1 MSRRKEITGILLITL
16 GILVFLS
23 LYSYNPNEQPTISS
37 ALAIDNWMGLFGV
50 SVSYVLIKL
59 GIGIS
64 AFIIPLLLVLWGIWI
79 FGNKNFSSLLRFTIY
94 LILLGLIVSLA
105 MALPEYI
112 PNVQLD
118 VGYSYSG
125 LIGGILAQF
134 LYDWL
139 KLPGTIIFL
148 TVSLLLLITGYFG
161 WSFYSPFRSIKD
173 KLTKNKNSSLSKR
186 KKQSTRNSSGMGKS
200 KSKTPGSKAI
210 TKSTSKQ
217 KDREKTRSTGSIN
230 KNQQPFKEYR
240 FPPISLLKSYSGESG
255 RPSKKKIKQ
264 NSHKLERALETFKVH
279 GKVVN
284 VVTGPIISRYEI
296 EPESGVRVSK
306 ISSLAN
312 DLARILKAESIRIIA
327 PIPGKSVVGIEIPNN
342 RRETIF
348 FKRIV
353 NSGEFQ
359 DAKSEL
365 TIALGTDTTG
375 EVTTLDLARMPHLL
389 IAGATGSGKSVCINM
404 MIASILFRTKPNQ
417 VKFVMIDPKRLELS
431 LYEKLARHY
440 LVNIEDLDEDVITQ
454 TDNAIVALRS
464 LEMEMERRYDLL
476 SEASV
481 RNIDQYNQRVVN
493 GQLDQEYL
501 PKIVIIIDELADLM
515 MTSAKEIEGPVAR
528 LAQMSRAVGIH
539 MIIATQRPSV
549 DVITG
554 VIKANF
560 PARIAFKVTSKVDSR
575 TILDNN
581 GAENLLGRGDMLIT
595 TPSNPELR
603 RYHSAYISLEE
614 LEGILTHIENQPV
627 PESEQLPSAME
638 QETEK
643 IDAAEDRDEL
653 FNEALKL
660 VVTHQQGSASMLQRR
675 LKIGYARAS
684 RIIDQLEN
692 EGIVGPHIGSKARDV
707 LVDDSYL
714 YSSDDVSKGLEED
727 QD

>member
-1 MSRRKEITGILLITL
+1 MNRRREITGLLLIVL
-16 GILVFLS
+16 GILIFLS
-23 LYSYNPNEQPTISS
+23 LVSYNPNEEPTISS
-37 ALAIDNWMGLFGV
+37 ALSIDNWMGLFGV
-50 SVSYVLIKL
+50 YIAFLFIKL
-59 GIGIS
+59 GIGYS
-64 AFIIPLLLVLWGIWI
+64 AFVIPVLLILWGVWI
-79 FGNKNFSSLLRFTIY
+79 FGNKNYPALLRFTVY
-94 LILLGLIVSLA
+94 ILLTSIVVSISLA
-105 MALPEYI
+105 VPDLMHNLNFEA
-112 PNVQLD
+112 
-118 VGYSYSG
+118 GYSYSG
-125 LIGGILAQF
+125 LIGGELAQL

-139 KLPGTIIFL
+139 HLPGTII
-148 TVSLLLLITGYFG
+148 LLAVALIILVTGYFR
-161 WSFYSPFRSIKD
+161 WSFYSPLIKM
-173 KLTKNKNSSLSKR
+173 KNKVLKR
-186 KKQSTRNSSGMGKS
+186 KTAKSSSKSTRPKTRKTTTTKSRTTSSTSSSRKSSSSSSSKS
-200 KSKTPGSKAI
+200 KSSSGS
-210 TKSTSKQ
+210 TKSP
-217 KDREKTRSTGSIN
+217 RRSY
-230 KNQQPFKEYR
+230 KNYK
-240 FPPISLLKSYSGESG
+240 FPPTTLLKDYSDQDSG
-255 RPSKKKIKQ
+255 RPSKKKIRQ
-264 NSHKLERALETFKVH
+264 NSKKLESSLETFNVH

-284 VVTGPIISRYEI
+284 VVTGPIISRYEV
-296 EPESGVRVSK
+296 EPESGVRVK
-306 ISSLAN
+306 RISNLAS

-342 RRETIF
+342 QREIIYF
-348 FKRIV
+348 QRIV
-353 NSGEFQ
+353 QSKEFQ
-359 DAKSEL
+359 NNQSHLA
-365 TIALGTDTTG
+365 IALGTDTTG
-375 EVTTLDLARMPHLL
+375 KVKTINLARMPHLL

-404 MIASILFRTKPNQ
+404 MIASILYQSRPNE

-431 LYEKLARHY
+431 LYEKLSEHY
-440 LVNIEDLDEDVITQ
+440 LVNIADLDEDVITQ

-481 RNIDQYNQRVVN
+481 RNIDQYNQRVN
-493 GQLDQEYL
+493 SGKIDNEYL

-515 MTSAKEIEGPVAR
+515 MTSAKEIEGPIAR
-528 LAQMSRAVGIH
+528 LAQMARAVGIH

-614 LEGILTHIENQPV
+614 LEDILDHIQNQPV
-627 PESEQLPSAME
+627 PESEELPSAME
-638 QETEK
+638 QETK
-643 IDAAEDRDEL
+643 DIDAATDRDEL

-692 EGIVGPHIGSKARDV
+692 EGIVGPHVGSKAREV

-714 YSSDDVSKGLEED
+714 YSSDDVAKGIDDDED
-727 QD
+727 